1 MSSSLGL
8 MSNSGKQDESLLN
21 FKDGIIKKII
31 IGWIDLKSISNWW
44 YNFTRKIEIDFLGTN
59 SIIPSYLWVESNL
72 SILLL

>member
-31 IGWIDLKSISNWW
+31 IGWIDLKSISNW
-44 YNFTRKIEIDFLGTN
+44 
-59 SIIPSYLWVESNL
+59 
-72 SILLL
+72 

>member
-31 IGWIDLKSISNWW
+31 IGWIDLKSISKWW
-44 YNFTRKIEIDFLGTN
+44 YFTRKIEIDFLGRN